1 MVNAS
6 RFGSM
11 PVSVLTGEQIVRVGG
26 DATLYEV
33 ADVMAGAGVGALVLG
48 DGDPPA
54 GIVTER
60 DFVSALATR
69 RDPGATRAEDL
80 AQTSLVW
87 CAADATVSEVAEL
100 MMEKY
105 VRHVLVEDQGKL
117 VGTVSARGP
126 LGAAAAED
134 TDDGEQSLRRMRST
148 GSPAG
153 ARAV

>member
-11 PVSVLTGEQIVRVGG
+11 PVSALTGEQIVRVGG

-33 ADVMAGAGVGALVLG
+33 ADIMAGAGVGALVVG
-48 DGDPPA
+48 DGDLPT

-60 DFVSALATR
+60 DFVGALAGR
-69 RDPGATRAEDL
+69 QDPGATRAEEL

-105 VRHVLVEDQGKL
+105 VRHVLVEDEGKL
-117 VGTVSARGP
+117 VGIVSARDL
-126 LGAAAAED
+126 LGAYASED
-134 TDDGEQSLRRMRST
+134 TDDEEQ
-148 GSPAG
+148 
-153 ARAV
+153 

>member
-1 MVNAS
+1 MANAS

-33 ADVMAGAGVGALVLG
+33 AGIMAGAGVGALVLG
-48 DGDPPA
+48 DGDPPE

-60 DFVSALATR
+60 DFVGALAGR
-69 RDPGATRAEDL
+69 KEPGATHARDI

-87 CAADATVSEVAEL
+87 CAADATVSEVAEQ

-105 VRHVLVEDQGKL
+105 VRHV
-117 VGTVSARGP
+117 
-126 LGAAAAED
+126 
-134 TDDGEQSLRRMRST
+134 
-148 GSPAG
+148 
-153 ARAV
+153 